1 MCFTNLK
8 DSQYGRVC
16 LLKSNETNFSVNCRK
31 ILPWVVVVCYM
42 VKSAS
47 STFLSFFLTISQI
60 LGGWWLGWSNTNE
73 FLNSCFCSC
82 GTCGYELNLSS
93 SNRSISSIGSKY
105 GKSIRRGIISFFNV
119 DDSRFTHADEIEC
132 APFFAK
138 HSWGLFRKKTKLLC
152 RKCCNHVGYAYND
165 HTSSSFPLLANGAQ
179 PSPAT
184 EASNR
189 MKYDIRIRALQ
200 PSSQEYGITES
211 AWHFKYVVKIVPFL
225 TT

>member
-1 MCFTNLK
+1 MENSVFNK
-8 DSQYGRVC
+8 KSQVHH
-16 LLKSNETNFSVNCRK
+16 NPT
-31 ILPWVVVVCYM
+31 
-42 VKSAS
+42 S
-47 STFLSFFLTISQI
+47 SSYTYSCSSQRDVRY
-60 LGGWWLGWSNTNE
+60 
-73 FLNSCFCSC
+73 SC

-165 HTSSSFPLLANGAQ
+165 QTSSSFPLLANGAQ
-179 PSPAT
+179 PSAAT
-184 EASNR
+184 EASSR

-200 PSSQEYGITES
+200 PSSQEYGITVS
-211 AWHFKYVVKIVPFL
+211 A
-225 TT
+225 